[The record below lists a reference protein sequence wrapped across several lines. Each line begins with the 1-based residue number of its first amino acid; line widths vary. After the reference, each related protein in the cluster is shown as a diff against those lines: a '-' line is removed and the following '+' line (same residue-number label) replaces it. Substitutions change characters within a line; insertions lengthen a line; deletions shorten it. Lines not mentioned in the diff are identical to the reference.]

1 MPNGLVTTL
10 LSNTGVLQTK
20 LIFPHLP
27 EISLP
32 VVPPT
37 SDGPGPIVYT
47 KGVTY
52 DVALNGV
59 SMTIPQS
66 THNVPNITGLLALD
80 ANGYEFGLLAKINT
94 DNSVSIESNV
104 DLMGYRLIISGV

>member
-1 MPNGLVTTL
+1 MSNGLVTTIL
-10 LSNTGVLQTK
+10 PTSGVLVTK
-20 LIFPHLP
+20 LIFPYLP

-37 SDGPGPIVYT
+37 VDGPGPIVYT
-47 KGVTY
+47 RGVTY
-52 DVALNGV
+52 DAALSGT
-59 SMTIPQS
+59 SMSIAQS

-80 ANGYEFGLLAKINT
+80 PNGYEFGLLTRINT

-104 DLMGYRLIISGV
+104 DLTGYRLIISGV